1 MTSAGRRRRNAHTMF
16 TDPTLFTLSLVIS
29 AIGFVLGS
37 YGRKSRR
44 WPHGIAGVAL
54 MVYPYFVSAPWPM
67 AGIALGVIGALLIAV
82 WLGL

>member
-1 MTSAGRRRRNAHTMF
+1 MF

-44 WPHGIAGVAL
+44 WPQGIAGLVL
-54 MVYPYFVSAPWPM
+54 MVYPYFVPTPWLM
-67 AGIALGVIGALLIAV
+67 AGVAVGVIGALLVA
-82 WLGL
+82 LRFGL